1 MTTALTKASAS
12 TNTNGEVEAI
22 CEKCQQQLEVS
33 KTFFAF
39 NSLYIVWRCPECG
52 CRFIEP
58 ANNKASENERAT
70 ANTTP
75 SKRVSGNDM
84 GPLRTN
90 VRRPV
95 EEELERKE
103 MREARQT
110 QRLYQKWQSLRQQG
124 RTHLSWEEWIQRR
137 LKQPPQR
144 ISKLLNAIQ
153 KIQKGD
159 LHA

>member
-1 MTTALTKASAS
+1 MTTALIKASAS

-22 CEKCQQQLEVS
+22 CEKCQRQLEVS

-39 NSLYIVWRCPECG
+39 NSLYIVWHCPECG
-52 CRFIEP
+52 CRFIAP
-58 ANNKASENERAT
+58 ANNKAPENERAT
-70 ANTTP
+70 SNASP
-75 SKRVSGNDM
+75 SKRVIGNDM
-84 GPLRTN
+84 GPLRSN

-95 EEELERKE
+95 EEALERKE

-137 LKQPPQR
+137 LEQSPQR
-144 ISKLLNAIQ
+144 IPKLLKA
-153 KIQKGD
+153 IQKGD
-159 LHA
+159 LHI

>member
-1 MTTALTKASAS
+1 MTTALIKASAS

-22 CEKCQQQLEVS
+22 CEKCQRQLEVS

-39 NSLYIVWRCPECG
+39 NSLYIVWHCPECG
-52 CRFIEP
+52 CRFIAP
-58 ANNKASENERAT
+58 ANNKAPENERAT
-70 ANTTP
+70 SNASP
-75 SKRVSGNDM
+75 SKRVIGNDM
-84 GPLRTN
+84 GPLRSN

-95 EEELERKE
+95 EEALERKE

-144 ISKLLNAIQ
+144 IPKLLNAIQ
-153 KIQKGD
+153 KIHKGD